1 MKELIIEIPDEA
13 YELTEKLALARQL
26 SPQQLLTVSLAQYLA
41 QYVKDPYL
49 EELASRGRAQTKDGL
64 KAFLDSAPDVEPDS
78 YDKL

>member
-26 SPQQLLTVSLAQYLA
+26 SPQQLLAISLAQYLA
-41 QYVKDPYL
+41 QHVKEPYL
-49 EELASRGRAQTKDGL
+49 EEMARRGRAQTVDGM
-64 KAFLDSAPDVEPDS
+64 KAFLDSAPDVEPEP